1 MRTQDSDVW
10 FMCFNG
16 NLEETLSEWL
26 VIMPLPFISLR
37 RITIAKIGIVVLFI
51 AICAGF
57 SYKNNVCKTWSD
69 YTIKHVSDSCKY
81 NPDVNAN
88 MISIV
93 QRYNYKIQT
102 HYVLTED
109 DYILT
114 VFRIANSS
122 SSFNSNRQPIFLQ
135 HGTICS
141 SEIWLQRGED
151 SIGFHLANA
160 GFDVWLGNT
169 RGNYNSPGHKFYTT
183 QDSKFWDHS
192 FDELVLDIPAV
203 VSYIGNKTGRT
214 GDLLYVG
221 HSIGSTQVLA
231 YASERPDQAKKN
243 LKAMILFAPA
253 VYLDKQGFL
262 VNLVRFLLNIPLP
275 FDSVDVRSPLIA
287 MICSFTVININLCRY
302 IFDLNFGNENNLY
315 DPALFPIMLASLPD
329 RESLKPFVQ
338 YIQFADTAE
347 FKKFDYGSKGNLKK
361 YGTEK
366 PPKYDL
372 GKISV
377 PVYTFI
383 GTSDDLTPFSNAET
397 FHKELTVYNEIY
409 ALQNYS
415 HMAYF
420 LDANAKEVLYKPFF
434 NLLEKLGT
442 KK

>member
-262 VNLVRFLLNIPLP
+262 VNLV
-275 FDSVDVRSPLIA
+275 
-287 MICSFTVININLCRY
+287 
-302 IFDLNFGNENNLY
+302 
-315 DPALFPIMLASLPD
+315 ALFPIMLASLPD

>member
-1 MRTQDSDVW
+1 MDKGGKVDESSGCDDKGVDKKSTW
-10 FMCFNG
+10 
-16 NLEETLSEWL
+16 
-26 VIMPLPFISLR
+26 R

-169 RGNYNSPGHKFYTT
+169 RGNYNSPGQSSTLLKI
-183 QDSKFWDHS
+183 
-192 FDELVLDIPAV
+192 EVLGP
-203 VSYIGNKTGRT
+203 
-214 GDLLYVG
+214 
-221 HSIGSTQVLA
+221 
-231 YASERPDQAKKN
+231 
-243 LKAMILFAPA
+243 
-253 VYLDKQGFL
+253 
-262 VNLVRFLLNIPLP
+262 LVR
-275 FDSVDVRSPLIA
+275 
-287 MICSFTVININLCRY
+287 
-302 IFDLNFGNENNLY
+302 
-315 DPALFPIMLASLPD
+315 
-329 RESLKPFVQ
+329 
-338 YIQFADTAE
+338 
-347 FKKFDYGSKGNLKK
+347 
-361 YGTEK
+361 
-366 PPKYDL
+366 
-372 GKISV
+372 
-377 PVYTFI
+377 
-383 GTSDDLTPFSNAET
+383 
-397 FHKELTVYNEIY
+397 
-409 ALQNYS
+409 
-415 HMAYF
+415 
-420 LDANAKEVLYKPFF
+420 
-434 NLLEKLGT
+434 
-442 KK
+442 